1 MVKQG
6 TLGYDKVAAIGDVLN
21 ITNYKEEDIGMSKD
35 VLSKETCKELRDKAK
50 ELNISGR
57 WDMTKEQLIDA
68 ILGAEKTEVGTEQNM
83 SAKDEC
89 KIDITNDVEAGCQGG
104 KEENG
109 PASIKV
115 DMGQKMPYIEK
126 AEVGALV
133 AFKLSSG
140 KVKSAKVINKSS
152 KNRKLKLETEYGAI
166 YVVSYDDVIW
176 VRTGLRWPTGV
187 YKLLKGLG
195 GENGIKEQKVEA

>member
-1 MVKQG
+1 MAKN
-6 TLGYDKVAAIGDVLN
+6 TSDLMAMKVAEL
-21 ITNYKEEDIGMSKD
+21 KQM
-35 VLSKETCKELRDKAK
+35 CKEGGIRHYNGKNCFK
-50 ELNISGR
+50 KIELV
-57 WDMTKEQLIDA
+57 EA
-68 ILGAEKTEVGTEQNM
+68 ILRAEENVEDNKQ
-83 SAKDEC
+83 SAKDET
-89 KIDITNDVEAGCQGG
+89 KNDNHDAEAVSNKKHTAAIIDME
-104 KEENG
+104 
-109 PASIKV
+109 
-115 DMGQKMPYIEK
+115 QKMPYIEK

-133 AFKLSSG
+133 AFRLSSG

-195 GENGIKEQKVEA
+195 GENVVKEQKVEA

>member
-1 MVKQG
+1 
-6 TLGYDKVAAIGDVLN
+6 
-21 ITNYKEEDIGMSKD
+21 MSRD
-35 VLSKETCKELRDKAK
+35 VLSKMVCKELREKAK
-50 ELNISGR
+50 ELNIAGR
-57 WDMTKEQLIDA
+57 WNMTKEQLVDA
-68 ILGAEKTEVGTEQNM
+68 ILGAEKTEVGASSNV

-89 KIDITNDVEAGCQGG
+89 KIDITNDNVEVGCQSG
-104 KEENG
+104 KCEKR
-109 PASIKV
+109 PANIKI

-166 YVVSYDDVIW
+166 YVVSYDDVLW

-195 GENGIKEQKVEA
+195 GKNGVKEQKVEA